1 MTVEA
6 KQETLGFQTEV
17 KQLLHLMIHSLYS
30 HPEIFLRELISN
42 ASDAADK
49 LRFAS
54 LNKSDL
60 LENDPNLNI
69 RINVDKEVSTLTIE
83 DNGIGMNREEV
94 IANLGT
100 IARSGTGEFLKQMT
114 GDQKK
119 DSNLIGQ
126 FGVGFY
132 SSFIVAE
139 KVTVETRKAG
149 ETQGVYWESEGSG
162 EFEVK
167 NLDKTTR
174 GTKITLYLKDEHKNF
189 ADSWHL
195 RTIVRKYSDH
205 ISLPV
210 LMIKDVAES
219 DEEKTEEPQVE
230 WETINSAKALW
241 TCSRSELSDEDYKEF
256 YKHLGHDMAEPLK
269 WSHNKVEGKLDYT
282 SLLYIPSK
290 APFDLYNREMQRGL
304 KLYVQRVYI
313 MDDAEQFLPM
323 YLRFVKGVLDSN
335 DLPLNISRELLQ
347 KDSQVDSMKSA
358 LTKRTLDMLE
368 KMAKKEPEAYQTFW
382 NAFGQ
387 VMKEGPAEDFS
398 NREKI
403 ASLLRF
409 TSTSTDGAT
418 QNVSLKAYIER
429 MQENQETIYY
439 ICAQSHAAAKSSPHL
454 EVFRKKGIE
463 VLLMSDRVDEW
474 LMSHLNEF
482 DGKKFQDISRGDLDL
497 GKLAEKEDK
506 EAIEAASKE
515 KEALIARMSE
525 TLKDSVESVRVTDRL
540 TDSPACL
547 VTGQNDMGEQIRQM
561 LQAAGQEVPA
571 TKPVLEIN
579 PSHPLITRLDS
590 EADDSR
596 FNDLACVLFDQA
608 QLSSGKQL
616 DNPGAYVQRLNSLLV
631 ELAK

>member
-1 MTVEA
+1 MTVES

-54 LNKSDL
+54 LNDNSL

-69 RINVDKEVSTLTIE
+69 HMGVDKEVSTLTIE

-119 DSNLIGQ
+119 DAHLIGQ

-132 SSFIVAE
+132 SAFIVAD
-139 KVTVETRKAG
+139 KVIVETRKAG
-149 ETQGVYWESEGSG
+149 EKEGVYWESEGTG

-167 NLDKTTR
+167 NINKATR
-174 GTKITLYLKDEHKNF
+174 GTKITLYLKDEYKNF
-189 ADSWHL
+189 ADGWHL
-195 RTIVRKYSDH
+195 RTVVRKYSDH

-210 LMIKDVAES
+210 LMLKETTGS
-219 DEEKTEEPQVE
+219 EEGTNEETTPE
-230 WETINSAKALW
+230 WETINTAKALW
-241 TCSRSELSDEDYKEF
+241 TCSRSELSDEEYKEF
-256 YKHLGHDMAEPLK
+256 YKHLGHDMSEPLK
-269 WSHNKVEGKLDYT
+269 WSHNKVEGKFDYT
-282 SLLYIPSK
+282 SLLYIPTK

-323 YLRFVKGVLDSN
+323 YLRFVKGILDSN
-335 DLPLNISRELLQ
+335 DLPLNVSRELLQ

-358 LTKRTLDMLE
+358 LTKRVLDMLD
-368 KMAKKEPEAYQTFW
+368 KMAKKEPENYQTFW
-382 NAFGQ
+382 ESFGQ

-409 TSTSTDGAT
+409 ASSQTNDTD

-429 MQENQETIYY
+429 MQEGQEAIYY
-439 ICAQSHAAAKSSPHL
+439 VCTQSHATAKSSPHL

-497 GKLAEKEDK
+497 GKLSDKEDK
-506 EAIEAASKE
+506 EAIETASKE
-515 KEALIARMSE
+515 KEALIKRMTE
-525 TLKDSVESVRVTDRL
+525 TLKDSVESIRVTDRL

-547 VTGQNDMGEQIRQM
+547 VTGQYDMGEQMRQM
-561 LQAAGQEVPA
+561 LQAAGQDVPA
-571 TKPVLEIN
+571 SKPILEIN
-579 PSHPLITRLDS
+579 PAHPLITRLEN
-590 EADDSR
+590 EADDTR
-596 FNDLACVLFDQA
+596 FSDLALVLFDQA
-608 QLSSGKQL
+608 QLSGGKQL
-616 DNPGAYVQRLNSLLV
+616 DNPGQYVQRLNNLLI